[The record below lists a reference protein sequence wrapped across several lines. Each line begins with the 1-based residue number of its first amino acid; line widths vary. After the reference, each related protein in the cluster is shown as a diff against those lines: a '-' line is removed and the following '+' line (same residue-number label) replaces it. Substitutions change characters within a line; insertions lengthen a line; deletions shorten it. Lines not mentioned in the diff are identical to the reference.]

1 MEGKVKWFNSKKGFG
16 FIETKDLKEDLFVH
30 FSDIDKDGFKS
41 LNQDDVVEF
50 ETEKTTQG
58 YSAKNVKVK
67 Q

>member
-16 FIETKDLKEDLFVH
+16 FIETNELEEDLFVH

-50 ETEKTTQG
+50 DKEKTEQG
-58 YSAKNVKVK
+58 YSAKGVKVK
-67 Q
+67 